1 MAETARRVA
10 ALGLAPVAAP
20 LLEIVTLPVDLPDP
34 AETGAVLVTS
44 GNAIRA
50 LPASWRGTKLLAV
63 GDATARLAGEAGF
76 IDVHSADGDA
86 WALADLTTRL
96 LPAAGPP
103 LLLASGARQ
112 GAGLAAD
119 LRRRGF
125 EVIHR
130 EVYAATPASA
140 LPPVAA
146 EALRGET
153 LRAALFFSAETARA
167 FVTLVVAVGLTP
179 RVADVEALAIGR
191 PACVALEALPW
202 RAIRVAA
209 RPTQDEMLALLR

>member
-1 MAETARRVA
+1 VA

-20 LLEIVTLPVDLPDP
+20 LLEIATLPVDLPDP

-63 GDATARLAGEAGF
+63 GDATARLARAAGF
-76 IDVHSADGDA
+76 IDIHSADGDA
-86 WALADLTTRL
+86 WALADLAARR
-96 LPAAGPP
+96 LPAPGAP

-112 GAGLAAD
+112 GVGLAAE

-167 FVTLVVAVGLTP
+167 FVTLVGAAGLAP